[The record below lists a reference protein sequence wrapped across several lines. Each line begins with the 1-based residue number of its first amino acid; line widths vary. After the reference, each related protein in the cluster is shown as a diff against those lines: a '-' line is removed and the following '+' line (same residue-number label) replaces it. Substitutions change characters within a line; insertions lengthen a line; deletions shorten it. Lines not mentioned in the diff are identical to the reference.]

1 MMQRSLTILAAL
13 ACAAALEAQQP
24 TLQAAASGRAT
35 TVVSLTAP
43 RGSTG
48 LTPGKITINYGQP
61 FLRGRP
67 LATLAPNGSRWR
79 LGANEATSLETDV
92 DLVIG
97 GLAVPKGSYTLSALP
112 DAAGWKLIIN
122 KQTGQWGTAYDAA
135 QDLGRVDLRKR
146 TLTSS
151 IDAFTMWLV
160 PSGQPG
166 VPRGELRFA
175 WGDVELSTDWSMRT
189 P

>member
-1 MMQRSLTILAAL
+1 MKFRSTTLATLLL
-13 ACAAALEAQQP
+13 ASAAGAQQP
-24 TLQAAASGRAT
+24 TLQAAPSTRAT
-35 TVVSLTAP
+35 SVVSLTAP

-67 LATLAPNGSRWR
+67 LATLAPNGTVWR

-97 GLAVPKGSYTLSALP
+97 GLAVPKGKYTLFALP
-112 DAAGWKLIIN
+112 DAAGWKLIVN
-122 KQTGQWGTAYDAA
+122 KQTGQWGTAYAVD
-135 QDLGRVDLRKR
+135 QDLGRVNLRKR
-146 TLTSS
+146 ALTSPV
-151 IDAFTMWLV
+151 DAFTMWLV

-166 VPRGELRFA
+166 MPRGELRFA
-175 WGDVELSTDWSMRT
+175 WGDVELSTDWSMRA